1 MGVIATLTPLSI
13 KEMSSDG
20 TYTGTAGSLV
30 VEDGVGITM
39 YPHRNDWYWV
49 LFNMSTCPEFTGE
62 VSITVT
68 YKVRALA
75 SFHESSTIVCC
86 GESGWSPIAPEHAC
100 GPYGGGDTDWHV
112 FSTTLATDPRTGVS
126 WTAAGINSIY
136 FGYGNWGGYYF
147 TEDTSYL
154 TDYLCVTVNSSLD
167 HYVETLPATEV
178 WATGATIH
186 GLLHNNITT
195 PWYGYMG
202 FQWGLTSPADGGYIN
217 WLYSGYHNRIGH
229 QPIQATI
236 SGLLPDRTYYYRA
249 CLHVG
254 TPPMNVGNYF
264 GSTLSFGG
272 PVSIFGHGWEYV
284 TAKKA
289 EDDVSKL
296 AAGRYYMDK
305 SGNFVYESA
314 KHRIA

>member
-1 MGVIATLTPLSI
+1 MTVPLI
-13 KEMSSDG
+13 ISDG
-20 TYTGTAGSLV
+20 TPYEGWYSLGNAVGLNYPDKRSCLSLSDAYYAGGITKTHMWNFNTGGNYTGTLYIKVGRVQGYKDTIIVGEIYPTFGGERKPFPPWGSGP
-30 VEDGVGITM
+30 D
-39 YPHRNDWYWV
+39 YPLPGWHREIIQYSW
-49 LFNMSTCPEFTGE
+49 P
-62 VSITVT
+62 VSNISLSNIGLSAWT
-68 YKVRALA
+68 
-75 SFHESSTIVCC
+75 
-86 GESGWSPIAPEHAC
+86 
-100 GPYGGGDTDWHV
+100 DTDDMFGHGFGIYYV
-112 FSTTLATDPRTGVS
+112 GFSPPPPP
-126 WTAAGINSIY
+126 Y
-136 FGYGNWGGYYF
+136 F
-147 TEDTSYL
+147 EI
-154 TDYLCVTVNSSLD
+154 
-167 HYVETLPATEV
+167 ETLPATEV

-229 QPIQATI
+229 LPIQATI

-314 KHRIA
+314 KHRIVP